1 MNLAFHIA
9 KRYLFSKKKQN
20 VINIISIISVV
31 GVTVGS
37 MALVIVLSAF
47 NGLNGLIEDLYGSFD
62 PDLKISPSKGKTF
75 VPDSTFEQIKKL
87 ENVIFYS
94 EVLEENALL
103 KYGNRQ
109 RPAIVKGVDEYFTLM
124 TGIDTMMVDGN
135 FVLDSGKHSF
145 AVLGYGVALDLGVGL
160 TFVDPIKFYVPKR
173 NAKISHNPLEAFST
187 EYLYP
192 SGYFAIQQDF
202 DSQYVLVPLQ
212 FARSLFS
219 YKNEVSA
226 IELAIDDPD
235 KIEKAKEQIQT
246 ILGDG
251 FTVKN
256 RFELHEVLFK
266 MMQTEKMAIF
276 FILAF
281 ILIIASFNLIG
292 SLTMLILDK
301 KADISTLRSMGA
313 TQKTIQ
319 NIFLLEGWFIS
330 LLGASLGI
338 ALGIGICLL
347 QIKFGLV
354 KFAGNGAFITNYYP
368 VSIHFSDIFIIFTSV
383 VLIGY
388 VASRFPVRYITKHFL
403 RFN

>member
-20 VINIISIISVV
+20 VIHIISIISVV
-31 GVTVGS
+31 GVAIGT

-62 PDLKISPSKGKTF
+62 PDLKILPKTGKTF
-75 VPDSTFEQIKKL
+75 VPNSTFEQIRKL
-87 ENVIFYS
+87 EDVVFYS

-109 RPAIVKGVDEYFTLM
+109 RPAIVKGVDENFTMM
-124 TGIDTMMVDGN
+124 TGIDTMMVDGS
-135 FVLDSGKHSF
+135 FVLDSGKHQF
-145 AVLGYGVALDLGVGL
+145 TVLGYGVALDLGVGL

-173 NAKISHNPLEAFST
+173 GVKVSHNPMDAFST
-187 EYLYP
+187 KHLYP
-192 SGYFAIQQDF
+192 SGYFVIQQDF
-202 DSQYVLVPLQ
+202 DSQYVLVPLK

-219 YKNEVSA
+219 YKKEVSA
-226 IELAIDDPD
+226 IELAIQDQDN
-235 KIEKAKEQIQT
+235 IEDLKDQIQK
-246 ILGDG
+246 IVGDD

-281 ILIIASFNLIG
+281 ILIIASFNVIG

-301 KADISTLRSMGA
+301 KSDISTLRSMGA
-313 TQKTIQ
+313 NEKTIQ
-319 NIFLLEGWFIS
+319 NIFLLEGWLIS
-330 LLGASLGI
+330 LLGAS
-338 ALGIGICLL
+338 IGIILGVFICFL
-347 QIKFGLV
+347 QLKFGLV
-354 KFAGNGAFITNYYP
+354 KFAGNGAFIADSYP
-368 VSIHFSDIFIIFTSV
+368 VNVHFSDIFIIFTTV

-388 VASRFPVRYITKHFL
+388 AASRFPVRYITKRFL